1 MLSLHNLDIGYDVK
15 KPVIENLST
24 TIETGKI
31 TVIIGPNGCGKSTLL
46 KAVTRVMKPSKG
58 DVILDGKNLATM
70 PTRTIAK
77 EMAFLPQSHDKA
89 TGLTVYELVSY
100 GRYPYQKGLG
110 RLTHEDRR
118 QIEWALNAT
127 GIESIRDRLMDT
139 LSGGQKQRAW
149 IAMALVQDTDIIFLD
164 EPTTYLDIAHQ
175 LEILHLLK
183 TLNQKNHQTI
193 VMVLHDINQAATYAD
208 SIIALKDGV
217 IEYSGSV
224 HEVITKDIIREVFQ
238 VEVDIFKDAKANR
251 PIIYN
256 YRKR

>member
-1 MLSLHNLDIGYDVK
+1 MLSLYNLDIGYDIK
-15 KPVIENLST
+15 KPIIEDLST

-46 KAVTRVMKPSKG
+46 KAVTRVLKPHKG
-58 DVILDGKNLATM
+58 DIILDGKNLATM
-70 PTRTIAK
+70 PTKAIAK

-89 TGLTVYELVSY
+89 SGLSVYELVSY

-110 RLTHEDRR
+110 RLTHEDRH

-127 GIESIRDRLMDT
+127 GIESIKDRLMDT

-164 EPTTYLDIAHQ
+164 EPTTYLDISHQ

-183 TLNQKNHQTI
+183 QLNEENRQTI

-217 IEYSGSV
+217 IEYSGSAE
-224 HEVITKDIIREVFQ
+224 EVITKDIIREVFQ
-238 VEVDIFKDAKANR
+238 VEVDIFKDPKVNR

-256 YRKR
+256 YRKQ